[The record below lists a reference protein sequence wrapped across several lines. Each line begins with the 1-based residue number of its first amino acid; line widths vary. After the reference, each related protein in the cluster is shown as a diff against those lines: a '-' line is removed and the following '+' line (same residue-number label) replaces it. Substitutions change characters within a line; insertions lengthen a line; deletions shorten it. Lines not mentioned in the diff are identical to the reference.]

1 MHFYCHVA
9 DVCFL
14 HRIPYTGSTNLLL
27 QVARYNLLLDIH
39 RPLWSSSLSKSL
51 TCVKFFPLLY
61 FTHIC
66 FYKLMLLHCA
76 SLPFLVV
83 NTLPKLHTNDLFG
96 WTSSLSKI
104 ALVLVSMVKLYFSW
118 SWNCCLKYL
127 PNQFFNGNMVI
138 LRILYKFK
146 SKEKPEAIFFSSS
159 LL

>member
-1 MHFYCHVA
+1 MYLFSITYLYRLYKFTIAGGKV
-9 DVCFL
+9 
-14 HRIPYTGSTNLLL
+14 
-27 QVARYNLLLDIH
+27 RYNLLLDIH
-39 RPLWSSSLSKSL
+39 CPLWSSSLSKSL

-61 FTHIC
+61 FTHIF
-66 FYKLMLLHCA
+66 FYKLMLLHCT

-104 ALVLVSMVKLYFSW
+104 ALVLVSTVKSYFSW

-146 SKEKPEAIFFSSS
+146 SKEKPKAIFFSSS